1 MKNKKESFAK
11 PIYRECFKSLF
22 LISMFIGY
30 PSGDLGY
37 RTNNAKN
44 SGGISSKPALR
55 SPLVPFLA
63 AKNKRDEEEKRQ
75 AASEEGMIIV
85 D

>member
-1 MKNKKESFAK
+1 MKNKKESFAE

-44 SGGISSKPALR
+44 SAGFIK
-55 SPLVPFLA
+55 FLT
-63 AKNKRDEEEKRQ
+63 NLEVRR
-75 AASEEGMIIV
+75 
-85 D
+85 